1 MNQKGIHHLD
11 IKPDN
16 ILIGNDNEMKFTD
29 FEIIDILCKTI
40 KVIRTYNLKFI
51 KPINIAI
58 IKKT

>member
-29 FEIIDILCKTI
+29 FCTAKH
-40 KVIRTYNLKFI
+40 
-51 KPINIAI
+51 
-58 IKKT
+58 